1 MPTICKLG
9 LNENG
14 STLPL
19 VLCLLLIIST
29 ISALLIQ
36 MSHGQIKQMTQWK
49 LHADLEEKTETLL
62 NQCEKH
68 LEQGLALITHP
79 MNCCVIET
87 SPPQKNKTYFRVSV
101 FGSKKD
107 PINRDDSQAPSTF
120 LTRLQSIWV
129 METSPTTSK
138 KKNLNSLQR
147 ISWREV
153 IDLDWE
159 YAMSHQQRSIW
170 EDLQACDIK

>member
-1 MPTICKLG
+1 MQTTCKLK

-19 VLCLLLIIST
+19 VLCVLLIIST

-36 MSHGQIKQMTQWK
+36 MSHGQIRQVMQWK
-49 LHADLEEKTETLL
+49 HQADLEQKTEALL

-79 MNCCVIET
+79 MSCCVIET

-107 PINRDDSQAPSTF
+107 PINRDYLQTPSTF
-120 LTRLQSIWV
+120 QTRLQSIWLL
-129 METSPTTSK
+129 EHSPTTSNTK
-138 KKNLNSLQR
+138 HLNSLQR

-159 YAMSHQQRSIW
+159 YTISHQARSIW